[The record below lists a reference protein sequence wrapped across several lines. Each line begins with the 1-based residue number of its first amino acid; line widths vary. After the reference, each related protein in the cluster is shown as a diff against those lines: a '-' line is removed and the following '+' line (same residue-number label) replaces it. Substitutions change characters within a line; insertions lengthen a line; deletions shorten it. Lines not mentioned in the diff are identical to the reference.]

1 MPVPPIPGQLRQRL
15 AALIAEDRLEGERL
29 LHRLRDLRA
38 LEGLPTCASAV
49 YLLAHVRLPEEE
61 AEQLLEE
68 LVGHRKLIG
77 AALGRDPGLRV
88 STIDY
93 LSNIRPLL
101 RNPTII
107 EHSSLEQTERS
118 AITDDLTGLY
128 NRRYFQ
134 SALELEVR
142 RSRRYVLPMSLLML
156 DLDLFKSVND
166 VYGHPFGD
174 LVLEHVGSV
183 IRRAVRESDL
193 ACRVGGE
200 EFAVIV
206 PETDRLGAYA
216 VAERV
221 RHSVRSRFADSPIGD
236 RVVAMTISGGVAS
249 YPEDGDESQAL
260 AARADQAL
268 YHSKTRGRDRVVI
281 YHSERRETVRF
292 PVRPDTLA
300 HVRTADG
307 EEIEGAGLVNLSAGG
322 ALLERLDQL
331 PADTEIRLT
340 LTRSGALGDGG
351 SREIRGRVVRNDA
364 SPEGGPGRV
373 AVRFESALPEAFLRH
388 QVQWAPAFRTHDRGR
403 S

>member
-1 MPVPPIPGQLRQRL
+1 MPAPPIPGQLRQRL
-15 AALIAEDRLEGERL
+15 TALIAEDRLEGERL

-38 LEGLPTCASAV
+38 LEGLPTCSSAV

-68 LVGHRKLIG
+68 LVTHRRSISDS
-77 AALGRDPGLRV
+77 LGRDPGLRV

-93 LSNIRPLL
+93 LSNVRPLL

-174 LVLEHVGSV
+174 IVLEQVGTV

-193 ACRVGGE
+193 ACRIGGE

-221 RHSVRSRFADSPIGD
+221 RHCIRSRFAEAPIGD
-236 RVVAMTISGGVAS
+236 RVVAMTVSGGVAS

-300 HVRTADG
+300 RVRMADG
-307 EEIEGAGLVNLSAGG
+307 ESVEGAGLVNLSAGG
-322 ALLERLDQL
+322 ALLERMAPL
-331 PADTEIRLT
+331 PADTEIELT
-340 LTRSGALGDGG
+340 LTRTGVFGADG
-351 SREIRGRVVRNDA
+351 SHEIRGRVVRID
-364 SPEGGPGRV
+364 SGREGRPGRV
-373 AVRFESALPEAFLRH
+373 AVRFESPLPESFLRD
-388 QVQWAPAFRTHDRGR
+388 QVQWSPAPRAHDRGR